1 MGQCFKGNN
10 ILTLCV
16 VHINN
21 YIAKTAGDWFVYN
34 YRYCIVVL
42 YTDAI
47 QLNFPSSVVLYNGVF
62 KRRSSPLP
70 AVGRVKHTIVI
81 VGDAQFPL
89 ASNAGMSVVL
99 CRGLLKI
106 SYSSTSF

>member
-10 ILTLCV
+10 ILTLYD

-21 YIAKTAGDWFVYN
+21 YIAKTAGDGFVYS

-47 QLNFPSSVVLYNGVF
+47 QLNFPLSVVLYNSAF

-70 AVGRVKHTIVI
+70 AAGKVKRTIII
-81 VGDAQFPL
+81 VGEAQFL
-89 ASNAGMSVVL
+89 FASNAGM
-99 CRGLLKI
+99 
-106 SYSSTSF
+106 